1 MAGFWTPRRS
11 LARPHPL
18 VAWCKGIDLATL
30 RGPVALIEWRR
41 PGASFAILTGPSRLC
56 RRHRALSAHGADACD
71 GGGRHGAARP
81 AVRPNLRLYRTD
93 EVRGAELGGA
103 IRNGIAIAAG
113 TVIGAG
119 LGDSARAALMI
130 RSYAEMVRL
139 AGALGTGA
147 DTLAGLS
154 GLGDLV
160 LTCKSPQSRN
170 FRFRCS
176 VGRSEGFAR
185 LFPSKALPPPARC
198 GGWSG
203 GLWIEMPVTA
213 MVDALAS
220 GRITRNDA
228 IYQPMRR
235 PLKQE

>member
-1 MAGFWTPRRS
+1 MPCRCRRLAGFWTPRRS

-41 PGASFAILTGPSRLC
+41 PGANVVILTRRPRLC
-56 RRHRALSAHGADACD
+56 RRHRALSAHGADA
-71 GGGRHGAARP
+71 GEGVGRHGAARP

-103 IRNGIAIAAG
+103 LRNVIAIAAG

-147 DTLAGLS
+147 ETLAGLS

-160 LTCKSPQSRN
+160 LTCNSPQSRN

-203 GLWIEMPVTA
+203 GCG
-213 MVDALAS
+213 S
-220 GRITRNDA
+220 KCR
-228 IYQPMRR
+228 
-235 PLKQE
+235 